1 MMMPRPYEQVVAL
14 LAEFPDLMISKE
26 LASVLRW
33 RVKTV
38 FAKAGE
44 LKSIKCGGS
53 RRFPK
58 WAVIEYIC
66 RQNGWPIPVT
76 VTGRIQ

>member
-26 LASVLRW
+26 VASVLRW

-38 FAKAGE
+38 FAKAG
-44 LKSIKCGGS
+44 
-53 RRFPK
+53 
-58 WAVIEYIC
+58 
-66 RQNGWPIPVT
+66 
-76 VTGRIQ
+76 